1 MVILDTKDLALIEA
15 LRRDGRAPIRELA
28 ARTNMRPSTVHA
40 RLKKLVTSGVI
51 ERFTV
56 KLNNASV
63 GENFIVFVLVT
74 TEGTIPD
81 KVFKNPSIKG
91 VFGITGEYDLLLKLK
106 VANIEEFNSFILGF
120 RELPQVKRTHTL
132 VVTINLKEEP

>member
-1 MVILDTKDLALIEA
+1 MDTKDLALIEA